1 MSSPDFPR
9 LTGTQGN
16 SEELDVAHTQ
26 AGLLMLIGLHGATIP
41 LGLAATAL
49 FL

>member
-1 MSSPDFPR
+1 MSSPEFPC

-16 SEELDVAHTQ
+16 SEELDVAHAQ
-26 AGLLMLIGLHGATIP
+26 AELLMLIGLHGATLP

-49 FL
+49 LL